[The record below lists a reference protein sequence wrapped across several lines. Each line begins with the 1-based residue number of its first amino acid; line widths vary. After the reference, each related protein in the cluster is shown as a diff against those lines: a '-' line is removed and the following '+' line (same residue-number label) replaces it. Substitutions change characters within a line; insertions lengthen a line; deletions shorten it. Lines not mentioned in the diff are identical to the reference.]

1 MLTSRG
7 MTSSIPSRPH
17 ALARLLLLCLPL
29 VVDGCSSGAKGNAPA
44 PSATIAD
51 SASEARVRAAHERW
65 RATCAAAARSLA
77 RPDTLSDSAAAALI
91 AQLDCRG
98 TPVPVLAAL
107 WREWSG
113 GPGGRRSLVGASLWA
128 TDPLR
133 SADTT
138 LFGIGLE
145 VAADSA
151 RPRYMRLAALEFLAP
166 FVDPHS
172 FPRLPPQANALV
184 VGSLSHPI
192 IGAPCVSARADTV
205 MALLSALTR
214 TGADSVIQR
223 SAAFLGENLRR
234 SRRC

>member
-1 MLTSRG
+1 
-7 MTSSIPSRPH
+7 MTRCFPSRSRAFAA
-17 ALARLLLLCLPL
+17 ALLWLCIPL
-29 VVDGCSSGAKGNAPA
+29 AADGCASGAKGNLPA
-44 PSATIAD
+44 QSATIAD
-51 SASEARVRAAHERW
+51 SASEARVRAVHERW
-65 RATCAAAARSLA
+65 QATCAAAARSLA

-98 TPVPVLAAL
+98 TPVPVLAEL

-138 LFGIGLE
+138 LFGVGLQ
-145 VAADSA
+145 VAADST

-172 FPRLPPQANALV
+172 VPRLPPRPNEV
-184 VGSLSHPI
+184 VVASSSHPI
-192 IGAPCVSARADTV
+192 IGAPCAAARADTV

-214 TGADSVIQR
+214 ADSDSVMQR